1 MTKRFLAARSPSGG
15 KPADRRKS
23 GLSLTWL
30 FTGLVF
36 VNLLVSFL
44 LVGSISFVLIRK
56 NLLTPGYHPN
66 PLTFMFMLLSIS
78 LLTGTGMSLLIGW
91 IPLKPIRRIIRAVN
105 EIASGSFSVRLQT
118 RGPSAFRELS
128 QSVNRLAE
136 ELGSLEM
143 LRKDFINDFSH
154 EFKTPIVSMRGF
166 AKLLKDGNLTEAERD
181 EYLDIIIEESN
192 RLANLSG
199 NVLLLSK
206 VESQHILTDAV
217 EFDLSEQIRTAV
229 LLLEPKWAKKGMSM
243 DIRLAPCRITG
254 SEELLKQV
262 WINLIDNAIKFSPEG
277 STIAQV

>member
-128 QSVNRLAE
+128 QSVNRLA
-136 ELGSLEM
+136 
-143 LRKDFINDFSH
+143 
-154 EFKTPIVSMRGF
+154 
-166 AKLLKDGNLTEAERD
+166 
-181 EYLDIIIEESN
+181 
-192 RLANLSG
+192 NLSG

-206 VESQHILTDAV
+206 VESHHILTDAV